1 MAGPDGGNH
10 STDGLFRPGSL
21 RGRFS
26 GMAERGTPREW
37 VTRVDLLAKR
47 WSIRTPNFATRR
59 GASKA

>member
-1 MAGPDGGNH
+1 LDGGDH
-10 STDGLFRPGSL
+10 SAKTLSRPGSL

-26 GMAERGTPREW
+26 DIAERGTPREW